1 LERLLAV
8 YLGRGSPPA
17 TVPVPLAEA
26 TFAWLGST
34 AVGEGH
40 YYAIRAGSLLV
51 ELDNTQ
57 DGANHVHTVV
67 RDVERDWGED
77 LLRSHYAEQHR

>member
-1 LERLLAV
+1 
-8 YLGRGSPPA
+8 
-17 TVPVPLAEA
+17 
-26 TFAWLGST
+26 
-34 AVGEGH
+34 VGEGH